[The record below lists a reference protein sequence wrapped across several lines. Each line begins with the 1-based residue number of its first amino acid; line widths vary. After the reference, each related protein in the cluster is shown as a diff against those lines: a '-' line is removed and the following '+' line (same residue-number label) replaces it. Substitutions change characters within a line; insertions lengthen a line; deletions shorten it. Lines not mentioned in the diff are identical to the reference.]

1 MLSKKLLFFSL
12 WMSYTKLKDT
22 CTAEKKENRSKEK
35 EALSMDDATQSH
47 QDEKEIIKNK
57 LATNNQEY
65 FLAITVA
72 TA

>member
-1 MLSKKLLFFSL
+1 
-12 WMSYTKLKDT
+12 
-22 CTAEKKENRSKEK
+22 
-35 EALSMDDATQSH
+35 MDDATQSH

-72 TA
+72 TAYVCLVRAGLCLTNNFEQFSISTKLKPAAMVRENF